1 MEELHIQIKDV
12 ALIFAGKEVLVI
24 PELSVYENEKIGI
37 IGENGSGK
45 STLLKLIAK
54 EILPTNGT
62 VATTFA
68 FPLYK
73 QIAQIE
79 EQTLTD
85 LDGELLSRFAV
96 PNNAAATLSG
106 GEMTKYRL
114 TQLLSVYQP
123 GMLLDEP
130 TTHLDQSGR
139 QQLIDELR
147 YYYGTLLFV
156 SHDRTFLNALAE
168 KIWEIKDGTVTEYK
182 GNYDAYLE
190 QKKLEQTQ
198 QEREFANYQKEVA
211 RLTKGIQEKKQK
223 AQQAGKISEK
233 SRHKNIRPSRLSASK
248 QKDTVQK
255 NLHKQAKAMN
265 SRLEQLKE
273 VQNVQR
279 INPIKFPAHPSVEI
293 HNPYPLRAEGITVTY
308 DQKIILNDL
317 SFQVPLGK
325 KIAVT
330 GQNGAGKS
338 TLFNYL
344 LTEQAGVIWSPNVQ
358 IETYR
363 QMDYQFFESTP
374 LLDELMNDT
383 DWPEKTVRALLNNL
397 GFAQLD
403 VGKPLNELSGGEAT
417 RVAIA
422 KLFTKPANFLL
433 LDEPTNFI
441 DLRTIEALELFLKA
455 YQGTVLFTSHDAHFI
470 ENVADEVWTLQA
482 GKLQI

>member
-1 MEELHIQIKDV
+1 M
-12 ALIFAGKEVLVI
+12 AGAVTSNSEIV
-24 PELSVYENEKIGI
+24 SEN
-37 IGENGSGK
+37 N
-45 STLLKLIAK
+45 
-54 EILPTNGT
+54 
-62 VATTFA
+62 
-68 FPLYK
+68 
-73 QIAQIE
+73 
-79 EQTLTD
+79 
-85 LDGELLSRFAV
+85 
-96 PNNAAATLSG
+96 
-106 GEMTKYRL
+106 
-114 TQLLSVYQP
+114 
-123 GMLLDEP
+123 
-130 TTHLDQSGR
+130 SGR
-139 QQLIDELR
+139 
-147 YYYGTLLFV
+147 
-156 SHDRTFLNALAE
+156 SLADQAVLML
-168 KIWEIKDGTVTEYK
+168 K
-182 GNYDAYLE
+182 
-190 QKKLEQTQ
+190 
-198 QEREFANYQKEVA
+198 A
-211 RLTKGIQEKKQK
+211 RAKRK
-223 AQQAGKISEK
+223 AQRGYKATFEEALNSKHQTFDDGILAPMLAQRLEK